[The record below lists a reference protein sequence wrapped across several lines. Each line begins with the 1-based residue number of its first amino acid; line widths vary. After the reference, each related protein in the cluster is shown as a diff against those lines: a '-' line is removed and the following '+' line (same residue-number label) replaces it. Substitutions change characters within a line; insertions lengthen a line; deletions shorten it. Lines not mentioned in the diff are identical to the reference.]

1 MDLGVLQTF
10 NNMEKQITTMK
21 KLAFLLGIG
30 FLILLIGQ
38 AKGYTQDLY
47 YYDNTTATDFS
58 MTGYANVT
66 SDLENCTTNL
76 RIYADIIGGSGK
88 ALDFFLYENGTQLGS
103 TTLYTTNEN
112 ASCVLMKSET
122 VNKGDVKATAR
133 VVNIG
138 SPVTTNLFLE
148 IHTSCGLVNN
158 ATISVF
164 NNESAYLWGIIG
176 KNMYMQRLIIDWV
189 NFTDILDAWN
199 NLVPSRCT
207 LTNKKI
213 PTTVSVDT
221 PSPYS
226 YSNGVLWLVPFNSG
240 LGSVNIT
247 WLHHTGI
254 YARVMLGL
262 INLQTGSVTNLFN
275 ASGGAVAY
283 YYFSGNLLPSTNYV
297 AWMTADVFSFSQ
309 NFEPPSINI
318 TLTDYV
324 ANYTCNITACMN
336 GSATRTCVDTGGIAP
351 DTINSISCLPANQT
365 IYLGFEDYFPKT
377 TTECIVGSTCF
388 FTPVDITYNN
398 PENPHWSIL
407 PNSVI
412 IYPPNQTQGEYY
424 GGTMTGAETFT
435 INGTTYTVSSI
446 SQNWNRGSNFL
457 KLWYLPPFY
466 THAFFEPN
474 TSSFQCG
481 NTSIGLQS
489 ISTFEYVNST
499 FLAALNFTFPSST
512 MSMYLDVRKCPAAKI
527 QYTPP
532 FYCLLSGGQ
541 ACYGGCSVEPLGNYF
556 LAIFDVT
563 NGSTVLTYNDISLKE
578 NWTTI
583 RIDVSNII
591 NQDHNYRLILG
602 VSPPSGWTFDA
613 NPYCSYFDNVRL
625 YNQQYSTLETICLDL
640 FGQSCS
646 SLTPQQ
652 LQQAQE
658 QFCSPPQECIGND
671 LYTNSLV
678 NGVCVSKILTN
689 EPSCVAQQQSQIVS
703 GNQSLFL
710 PITSITGTIINTTT
724 GQTLG
729 DSIKAQGFGF
739 ALVFFTPIFWLVMF
753 IAAMMIV
760 AAYYTKHMEI
770 GLGIGVLLLMAFTTV
785 FPELLFI
792 TITVTVIVAY
802 LVGRAVVGAVRGG

>member
-1 MDLGVLQTF
+1 M
-10 NNMEKQITTMK
+10 NSKIINMK

-30 FLILLIGQ
+30 FLILLMGQ

-47 YYDNTTATDFS
+47 YYGNTTATDFS
-58 MTGYANVT
+58 ITGYANVT

-76 RIYADIIGGSGK
+76 RIYADITGGSGK

-103 TTLYTTNEN
+103 TILYSTNEN
-112 ASCVLMKSET
+112 ASCQLMKSET
-122 VNKGDVKATAR
+122 VNKGDIKATAR

-138 SPVTTNLFLE
+138 SPVTTNLYLE
-148 IHTSCGLVNN
+148 IHTNCGLVNN
-158 ATISVF
+158 ATISIFQNDTGLDYV
-164 NNESAYLWGIIG
+164 G
-176 KNMYMQRLIIDWV
+176 KNMYVQTMLDPFGSIID
-189 NFTDILDAWN
+189 IWN
-199 NLVPSRCT
+199 NFIPSRCS
-207 LTNKKI
+207 LTNKLI
-213 PTTVSVDT
+213 PPASFYTAY
-221 PSPYS
+221 PR
-226 YSNGVLWLVPFNSG
+226 GAIWFVPFNSG

-247 WLHHTGI
+247 WLHGTGI
-254 YARVMLGL
+254 YSISALGL
-262 INLQTGSVTNLFN
+262 INLQTGSVTYLHDTWEL
-275 ASGGAVAY
+275 STVY
-283 YYFSGNLLPSTNYV
+283 YHFSGNLLPSTNYV
-297 AWMTADVFSFSQ
+297 AWLTQRVTFGSQ
-309 NFEPPSINI
+309 NFLPPTINI

-324 ANYTCNITACMN
+324 ANYTCNITACVN

-365 IYLGFEDYFPKT
+365 IYLGFEDSSPKT

-412 IYPPNQTQGEYY
+412 LYLPNQTQGEYY
-424 GGTMTGAETFT
+424 GGTMTGSESF
-435 INGTTYTVSSI
+435 IVNGTTITINPI

-457 KLWYLPPFY
+457 KLWYLPPFH

-489 ISTFEYVNST
+489 ISTFEYVNAT

-512 MSMYLDVRKCPAAKI
+512 MSMYLDVRKCPTTKI

-563 NGSTVLTYNDISLKE
+563 NGSVVLTYNDISLKE

-602 VSPPSGWTFDA
+602 VSPPSGWTYDA

-625 YNQQYSTLETICLDL
+625 YNQQFSTLETICLDL
-640 FGQSCS
+640 FGQPCS
-646 SLTPQQ
+646 SLTPEQ

-710 PITSITGTIINTTT
+710 PITSITGTIINSTT

-770 GLGIGVLLLMAFTTV
+770 GMGIGILLLIAFTSV
-785 FPELLFI
+785 FPELIFI

-802 LVGRAVVGAVRGG
+802 LVGRAVVSAVRGG

>member
-1 MDLGVLQTF
+1 
-10 NNMEKQITTMK
+10 MK

-47 YYDNTTATDFS
+47 YYNTTTAINFN
-58 MTGYANVT
+58 MTGEVNIT
-66 SDLENCTTNL
+66 SSLSVCNTT
-76 RIYADIIGGSGK
+76 IKTFADITGGSGK
-88 ALDFFLYENGTQLGS
+88 YVEFFLYSNGTQLGVPIIYS
-103 TTLYTTNEN
+103 SNEN
-112 ASCVLMKSET
+112 VSCGTMNTQT
-122 VNKGDVKATAR
+122 VSGSLLNVMAR
-133 VVNIG
+133 ALNLG
-138 SPVTTNLFLE
+138 SPVTTNLYLE
-148 IHTSCGLVNN
+148 LHTDCGQANNSSIFIMTTNELVTEGNR
-158 ATISVF
+158 S
-164 NNESAYLWGIIG
+164 
-176 KNMYMQRLIIDWV
+176 NMYQQSYFNISIITIPIAENV
-189 NFTDILDAWN
+189 TLSVWN
-199 NLVPSRCT
+199 NRIPAHCQ
-207 LTNKKI
+207 LTNKEI
-213 PTTVSVDT
+213 PSSVT
-221 PSPYS
+221 IYATNA
-226 YSNGVLWLVPFNSG
+226 YMWFVPFNSG
-240 LGSVNIT
+240 LGSVDLSFTMPTNT
-247 WLHHTGI
+247 FSGA
-254 YARVMLGL
+254 YAGL
-262 INLQTGSVTNLFN
+262 INPNTNTATVLAT
-275 ASGGAVAY
+275 ASGGSPLSYAV
-283 YYFSGNLLPSTNYV
+283 STNLLPATDYV
-297 AWMTADVFSFSQ
+297 AFVSEFQPTSTGGFD
-309 NFEPPSINI
+309 PPFIFIN
-318 TLTDYV
+318 LTDYT
-324 ANYTCNITACMN
+324 ANYTCNITACVN
-336 GSATRTCVDTGGIAP
+336 GSATRTCIDVGGLAP
-351 DTINSISCLPANQT
+351 TTANLISCLPSNQT
-365 IYLGFEDYFPKT
+365 IYLGFEDSAPKLT
-377 TTECIVGSTCF
+377 SECVVGSLCF
-388 FTPVDITYNN
+388 FTPVNITYNN

-435 INGTTYTVSSI
+435 INGTTYTVNSI
-446 SQNWNRGSNFL
+446 SQNWNRGSRFL

-481 NTSIGLQS
+481 NTSLGLYS
-489 ISTFEYVNST
+489 ISLFQYVNVT

-512 MSMYLDVRKCPAAKI
+512 MSMYLDVRKCPSTPI

-556 LAIFDVT
+556 LTIYDAT
-563 NGSTVLTYNDISLKE
+563 NGSVVLTYNDISLKE

-583 RIDVSNII
+583 KIDVSNII
-591 NQDHNYRLILG
+591 SQDHNYQLALG
-602 VSPPSGWTFDA
+602 VSPPSGWIFDS

-625 YNQQYSTLETICLDL
+625 YNQQFSTLETICLDL
-640 FGQSCS
+640 FGQPCS
-646 SLTPQQ
+646 SLTPEQ

-671 LYTNSLV
+671 LYTNSLD

-689 EPSCVAQQQSQIVS
+689 EPSCVAQQQAQIIS

-710 PITSITGTIINTTT
+710 PITSITGTIVNTTT

-753 IAAMMIV
+753 IVAMMIV

-770 GLGIGVLLLMAFTTV
+770 GMGTGILLLIAFTTV

-792 TITVTVIVAY
+792 TIVVTVIAGY
-802 LVGRAVVGAVRGG
+802 LVARAVVSAVRGG